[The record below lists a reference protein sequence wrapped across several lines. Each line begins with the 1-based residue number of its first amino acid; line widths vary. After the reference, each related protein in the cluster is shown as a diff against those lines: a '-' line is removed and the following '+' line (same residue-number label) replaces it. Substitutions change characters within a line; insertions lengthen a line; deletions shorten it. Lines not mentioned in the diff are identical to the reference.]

1 MTTMISNLF
10 DFDSY
15 CEIIKSNVEDSEK
28 FEIVLRTKFNKID
41 ESYHKT
47 CDEWVKLFS
56 MSSKT
61 NWIVRNTFPNM
72 KLFEYRKDYV
82 CQHSSWN
89 KVLGTNIARNRNK
102 GCNNALIKIHVKKNT
117 KDTRKKD
124 VLIRRGLNAEIK
136 VSNRKLCQ

>member
-15 CEIIKSNVEDSEK
+15 CAIIKSNVEDSEK
-28 FEIVLRTKFNKID
+28 FEIVLRTKFNTID

-47 CDEWVKLFS
+47 CDDWVKLFS
-56 MSSKT
+56 ESSKT

-82 CQHSSWN
+82 C
-89 KVLGTNIARNRNK
+89 
-102 GCNNALIKIHVKKNT
+102 
-117 KDTRKKD
+117 
-124 VLIRRGLNAEIK
+124 
-136 VSNRKLCQ
+136 